1 MNAAAVSLRSDDPTA
16 GPTLHETVSA
26 VLATHRPAP
35 ALAIDL
41 DGNYLAP
48 AFVAALVRELR
59 RMRDV
64 GGSIFID
71 VRTQTLRDAIRV
83 HGLDRIFGTS
93 SALRRPHVAVHSP
106 GLAAAALGRPAAAQ

>member
-1 MNAAAVSLRSDDPTA
+1 MNADLLSLHSDDPNA
-16 GPTLHETVSA
+16 GAILNDAVSA
-26 VLATHRPAP
+26 ALSRRGTVP

-41 DGNYLAP
+41 DGEHLSP

-64 GGSIFID
+64 GGSIVVD
-71 VRTQTLRDAIRV
+71 VRNQVLRDAIRV

-93 SALRRPHVAVHSP
+93 SAARRPQATVHAAP
-106 GLAAAALGRPAAAQ
+106 IVTPLARPATAQ